1 MDQRSIFTEEYSLYI
16 LVEGIICVDP
26 QSGQEVS
33 ARIGRYGPM
42 VQIGGQNG
50 EKARFASLK
59 PGQLIASI
67 TLEEALQ
74 LFTLP
79 RDLGEWNG
87 DHIVVGRG
95 KFGPY
100 LRHNGK
106 FTSLPKG
113 DDPYTVTYDRAVE
126 LIEAHERQTA
136 AANQPVKSFAED
148 PDMLVKNGRY
158 GVYIAYKGKNYRIPK
173 GTDPQGLSLEDC
185 LQIVQKS
192 KK

>member
-1 MDQRSIFTEEYSLYI
+1 M
-16 LVEGIICVDP
+16 
-26 QSGQEVS
+26 
-33 ARIGRYGPM
+33 
-42 VQIGGQNG
+42 
-50 EKARFASLK
+50 
-59 PGQLIASI
+59 
-67 TLEEALQ
+67 
-74 LFTLP
+74 
-79 RDLGEWNG
+79 
-87 DHIVVGRG
+87 
-95 KFGPY
+95 
-100 LRHNGK
+100 
-106 FTSLPKG
+106 
-113 DDPYTVTYDRAVE
+113 TYDRAVE